1 MLNSKGSA
9 RCCERIAIL
18 SPVATTAC
26 TILITVEKILL
37 KEVSMNLHQLR
48 IFCSVVEHGSH
59 TKAAEALFL
68 TQPAV
73 TLQVRALERSLQVK
87 LLERVNQHIIVTEA
101 EQALYQCAIP
111 MLNAEAEAE
120 RVLTELKGLAY
131 GRLVIAANTTGGM
144 YIIPPL
150 LAFYKEQ
157 HPESELL
164 LQIDATE
171 RLIERARQGMIDLA
185 FACGAVIQPE
195 LTSET
200 IGLDTL
206 TLILSSRHALASQP
220 ALTLDQVAALPFIVP
235 ESISRTRQFIEQVMR
250 ERGYTLKIVMHFQ
263 GTEPVKK
270 AVESNLGVAI
280 VSRAAV
286 EREVEAGVLRA
297 MPIIDLELTRPF
309 VMFYRQGKYFS
320 PMVQDFMAYMR
331 KCGVT

>member
-1 MLNSKGSA
+1 
-9 RCCERIAIL
+9 
-18 SPVATTAC
+18 
-26 TILITVEKILL
+26 
-37 KEVSMNLHQLR
+37 MNLHQLR

-59 TKAAEALFL
+59 TKAAEALFM

-87 LLERVNQHIIVTEA
+87 LLERMNQHIIVTEA
-101 EQALYQCAIP
+101 GQALYQCAIP

-120 RVLTELKGLAY
+120 RVLTELKGAAR

-150 LAFYKEQ
+150 LASYKEQ
-157 HPESELL
+157 HAQSELL
-164 LQIDATE
+164 LQIDATD
-171 RLIERARQGMIDLA
+171 RLIERARQGVIDLG
-185 FACGAVIQPE
+185 FACGTIVQPD
-195 LTSET
+195 LTIET
-200 IGLDTL
+200 IGEDTL

-220 ALTLDQVAALPFIVP
+220 ALTLGQVATLPFIVP

-286 EREVEAGVLRA
+286 AREVEAGVLRT
-297 MPIIDLELTRPF
+297 MPIVDLELTRPF
-309 VMFYRQGKYFS
+309 VMFYRHGKYFG
-320 PMVQDFMAYMR
+320 PMARDFMAYMR
-331 KCGVT
+331 RCASS

>member
-1 MLNSKGSA
+1 
-9 RCCERIAIL
+9 
-18 SPVATTAC
+18 
-26 TILITVEKILL
+26 
-37 KEVSMNLHQLR
+37 
-48 IFCSVVEHGSH
+48 
-59 TKAAEALFL
+59 
-68 TQPAV
+68 
-73 TLQVRALERSLQVK
+73 
-87 LLERVNQHIIVTEA
+87 
-101 EQALYQCAIP
+101 
-111 MLNAEAEAE
+111 
-120 RVLTELKGLAY
+120 
-131 GRLVIAANTTGGM
+131 
-144 YIIPPL
+144 
-150 LAFYKEQ
+150 
-157 HPESELL
+157 
-164 LQIDATE
+164 
-171 RLIERARQGMIDLA
+171 MIDLA

-220 ALTLDQVAALPFIVP
+220 ALTLDQVATLPFIAP

-320 PMVQDFMAYMR
+320 PMAQDFMAYMR
-331 KCGVT
+331 QCGVT